1 MKKCLLGKGDL
12 AQMEAI
18 QDNKAAQQQRARER
32 RTRMLTH
39 RAANFDEAEQWD
51 LTYWQSKTP
60 QERLSA
66 LIAIREDVDKAE
78 QARQAYEQRC

>member
-1 MKKCLLGKGDL
+1 MPTETLQNTKTPLK
-12 AQMEAI
+12 
-18 QDNKAAQQQRARER
+18 QRSRER
-32 RTRMLTH
+32 KTRMLTH

-51 LTYWQSKTP
+51 LMYWQSKTP

-78 QARQAYEQRC
+78 QARRKYEQRTRL